1 MSHSKERL
9 EQVRVALRQAASG
22 PLREGTRGLLNL
34 LGYDSPKTLET
45 SGDPLELLSALGAD
59 PAAFDDFGGVGA
71 WSSLDV
77 VFQLTGD
84 ELPALARG
92 STPTTADDYRKR
104 DIDSF
109 VFLALDLQARD
120 WPRRDLVGITRALN
134 RLFDMPAIV
143 LFRQTG
149 HATLAVIDRRRN
161 LRDATRDVVGGRIS
175 LIKDIDLAAPH
186 RAHLDILA
194 DLSLSGLRPAPTDF
208 RSLYDAWLK
217 VLSASELNKRFYRDL
232 ADWFAW
238 ASAGTEDMGHVVRF
252 PPGQGNDQN
261 DRSVGLIRLLTRLMF
276 VWFIKQKNL
285 VPDDLFDRESL
296 SGLLAEAPDKYPEG
310 NGYYLAILQNLF
322 FACLN
327 TDQSERGWL
336 DRKAADSSKDYFDH
350 SRFRH
355 RDLFAD
361 ATAAEAAFKSVPF
374 LNGGLFDCL
383 DVEIDS
389 GDHRADRAGR
399 EVRKRNGRDYVALRV
414 DGFSETARNQPNL
427 PNKLFFGGEAD
438 ADLSQFYQKQTHR
451 RVHGLIDLFDSYKFT
466 VEENT
471 PLEEE
476 AALDPEL
483 LGKVF
488 ENLLASYNE
497 DTGTTARNKSGSFY
511 TPREVVDFMVDEAL
525 VAYLAP
531 ALAPSPSERLR
542 PRAPGLD
549 FGPAAGELSLELPQN
564 LATAE
569 VNVEVEGRLRDL
581 LSYAV
586 ATPTF
591 TDAEKDA
598 LVAAIE
604 QCRSID
610 PAVGSGAFP
619 LGLLQKLVHVLSR
632 LDPTGAKWKA
642 RNREPLER
650 DLENARTTPSPSDR
664 AERVAVAE
672 ARLAAFD
679 ESFDTGA
686 ADYARKLY
694 LIEGCLHGVD
704 IQPIAVQIAKL
715 RCFIALAVEQT
726 VDDAK
731 PNRGVT
737 PLPNLEMKF
746 VAANALGFVQSK
758 NAGLRDSG
766 ITALETER
774 SAVSATFFSARDRQS
789 KRKARERIQAI
800 REELGVLL
808 ASTGLPADDA
818 RTMAEWNPFD
828 ANAAAPFFDP
838 EWMFGLKTKTETE
851 GCFDI
856 VLANPPY
863 VRQEKIES
871 YCIDGK
877 PANAKSKLREHYATF
892 GGTADL
898 YVYFYER
905 SVRLLKPGG
914 VIAFITSNKWF
925 RVGYGAK
932 LRAWLSS
939 ETRLRTVI
947 DFGDAEV
954 FEAIAYPTIV
964 VAERRA
970 VRHAPLPNESFR
982 ALNWVPGQP
991 SEGFPVRFANEAFA
1005 MPQAALSSTGWQLE
1019 PQAKR
1024 DLLTRIRA
1032 GRKPLGEWCGGRF
1045 YRGPVTGYNK
1055 AFILDDNEKAKL
1067 SSYLDEPEKLLKPF
1081 IRGRDV
1087 KRWQVASANLW
1098 LLFIPWHFPLHDQGI
1113 QGSSSEAEHDFQRLY
1128 PEVYQ
1133 HLAEHKSELMKRSP
1147 SETGRLY
1154 EWYALQRWAAD
1165 FWHEFEKPKVF
1176 IAAISDKPTAAVD
1189 RSGLWP
1195 NNKASVFITDSPE
1208 FVSAIFNSTVSNW
1221 YARQVYA
1228 SKQGDFFDFEPR
1240 YSSSLP
1246 IPSATTDQMRA
1257 LVTLVNAIIAGAK
1270 PRAALEGL
1278 INAFVYELFFAE
1290 DLSALDISPF
1300 DTARDAGLLA
1310 LAEHKGPALARASEE
1325 WATCLADPSHPLY
1338 AMLFSLQSVEAVRV
1352 IEGRA

>member
-45 SGDPLELLSALGAD
+45 SGDPVELLRALGAD

-143 LFRQTG
+143 LFRQNG

-208 RSLYDAWLK
+208 RSLYDAWMK

-296 SGLLAEAPDKYPEG
+296 SGLLAEAPDRHPEG

-336 DRKAADSSKDYFDH
+336 DRKAAGSSKDYFDH

-389 GDHRADRAGR
+389 GDHRAERAGR

-414 DGFSETARNQPNL
+414 DGFSETAKNQPNL

-531 ALAPSPSERLR
+531 ALAPPPSEGLR

-549 FGPAAGELSLELPQN
+549 FGPAAGELSLERPQTI
-564 LATAE
+564 ATAE
-569 VNVEVEGRLRDL
+569 VSFDVESRLRDL

-586 ATPTF
+586 ATPAF

-604 QCRSID
+604 RCRAID

-726 VDDAK
+726 MDDTK

-758 NAGLRDSG
+758 NAGLRGSG

-808 ASTGLPADDA
+808 ASSGLPADDA

-838 EWMFGLKTKTETE
+838 EWMFGLRTKGDAE

-877 PANAKSKLREHYATF
+877 PANAKSKLREHYGTF
-892 GGTADL
+892 GGMADL

-905 SVRLLKPGG
+905 GVRLLKPGG
-914 VIAFITSNKWF
+914 VLAFITSNKWY
-925 RVGYGAK
+925 RAGYGAK
-932 LRAWLSS
+932 LRTWLSA
-939 ETRLRTVI
+939 ETRLLAII

-964 VAERRA
+964 VAQRRL
-970 VRHAPLPNESFR
+970 VRHAAAPTDNFR
-982 ALNWVPGQP
+982 ALTWHAGQS
-991 SEGFPVRFANEAFA
+991 SEGFSARFANDAFA
-1005 MPQAALSSTGWQLE
+1005 MPQAALLSTGWQLE
-1019 PQAKR
+1019 AKGKR
-1024 DLLTRIRA
+1024 DLLARIK
-1032 GRKPLGEWCGGRF
+1032 GRGKPLGEWCDGRF
-1045 YRGPVTGYNK
+1045 YYGIKTGLNE
-1055 AFILDDNEKAKL
+1055 AFVIDGTKRAELIASHASSEKII
-1067 SSYLDEPEKLLKPF
+1067 KPF
-1081 IRGRDV
+1081 LRGRDV
-1087 KRWQVASANLW
+1087 KRWGVQHADKWLIKIPSSENVSHSWSGMTEPEAEALFASE
-1098 LLFIPWHFPLHDQGI
+1098 FPAIYQWWINAGLRQKLINRSDQGRYFWELRSCAYWDAFEENKVI
-1113 QGSSSEAEHDFQRLY
+1113 VPAIEQRVAYAGDTQGYLSNDKTSIVVTERWRYILAILNSSVSWWLTRQEFSGKAGGFFEFKPMYVGQFPIPAPSEEAEQ
-1128 PEVYQ
+1128 
-1133 HLAEHKSELMKRSP
+1133 
-1147 SETGRLY
+1147 
-1154 EWYALQRWAAD
+1154 
-1165 FWHEFEKPKVF
+1165 
-1176 IAAISDKPTAAVD
+1176 AIDVLVD
-1189 RSGLWP
+1189 
-1195 NNKASVFITDSPE
+1195 
-1208 FVSAIFNSTVSNW
+1208 
-1221 YARQVYA
+1221 
-1228 SKQGDFFDFEPR
+1228 
-1240 YSSSLP
+1240 
-1246 IPSATTDQMRA
+1246 
-1257 LVTLVNAIIAGAK
+1257 AIIAGAQ
-1270 PRAALEGL
+1270 PRADLEALV
-1278 INAFVYELFFAE
+1278 NAIVYELFFSE
-1290 DLSALDISPF
+1290 DLEALGISPV
-1300 DTARDAGLLA
+1300 TAVCDAGLLG
-1310 LAEHKGPALARASEE
+1310 LAQNEGHALARAGAE
-1325 WATCLADPSHPLY
+1325 WARCLADPTSPLY
-1338 AMLFSLQSVEAVRV
+1338 ALLFSLQSVEAVRV
-1352 IEGRA
+1352 IEGRE

>member
-1 MSHSKERL
+1 MSHTPERL
-9 EQVRVALRQAASG
+9 IQIRSALLQASSH
-22 PLREGTRGLLNL
+22 PLLQGSRALLNL

-45 SGDPLELLSALGAD
+45 SGDPVELLRALDAD

-71 WSSLDV
+71 WRSLDV

-92 STPTTADDYRKR
+92 SKPTTADDYRKR

-109 VFLALDLQARD
+109 VFLALDLQPRD
-120 WPRRDLVGITRALN
+120 WPRRELVGITRALN

-143 LFRQTG
+143 LFRQG
-149 HATLAVIDRRRN
+149 GLATLAVIDRRRN

-175 LIKDIDLAAPH
+175 LIKDIDLVAPH

-194 DLSLSGLRPAPTDF
+194 DLTLSGLRPAPTDF
-208 RSLYDAWLK
+208 RGLYDAWLK
-217 VLSASELNKRFYRDL
+217 VLSATELNRRFYRDL

-238 ASAGTEDMGHVVRF
+238 ASAGTADMGLVVRF

-285 VPDDLFDRESL
+285 VPNDLFDREAL
-296 SGLLAEAPDKYPEG
+296 RGLLAEAPDGHPEG
-310 NGYYLAILQNLF
+310 TAYYLAVLQNLF

-327 TDQSERGWL
+327 TDQDERGWL
-336 DRKAADSSKDYFDH
+336 DRKAPDSSKDYFDH

-355 RDLFAD
+355 HDLFAD
-361 ATAAEAAFKSVPF
+361 APAAEAKFKAVPF

-383 DVEIDS
+383 DIEIEAS
-389 GDHRADRAGR
+389 DHRAERAGR

-414 DGFSETARNQPNL
+414 DGFSETANNQPIL

-438 ADLSQFYQKQTHR
+438 ADLSQFYQKQTR
-451 RVHGLIDLFDSYKFT
+451 RTVKGLIDLFDSYKFT

-525 VAYLAP
+525 VAYLTP
-531 ALAPSPSERLR
+531 ALTPPPSAGLR

-549 FGPAAGELSLELPQN
+549 FGPAAGELSLERPTAVAG
-564 LATAE
+564 ATADHGAE
-569 VNVEVEGRLRDL
+569 ERLRAL

-586 ATPTF
+586 PTPMF

-598 LVAAIE
+598 LVVAIE
-604 QCRSID
+604 QCRAID

-632 LDPTGAKWKA
+632 LDPSGAKWKA
-642 RNREPLER
+642 RNRESLER
-650 DLENARTTPSPSDR
+650 DLDSARTTPSPADR
-664 AERVAVAE
+664 AERVEVAE

-679 ESFDTGA
+679 KSFDTGA

-726 VDDAK
+726 VDEKK

-758 NAGLRDSG
+758 RAGLRDSG

-774 SAVSATFFSARDRQS
+774 SAVSATFFSARDRRS
-789 KRKARERIQAI
+789 KRKARDRILAI

-808 ASTGLPADDA
+808 ASSGLPADDA
-818 RTMAEWNPFD
+818 RAMADWNPFD

-838 EWMFGLKTKTETE
+838 EWMFGLRSKEGVD

-871 YCIDGK
+871 YLINGK
-877 PANAKSKLREHYATF
+877 PANTKAKLRENYATYS
-892 GGTADL
+892 GMADL
-898 YVYFYER
+898 YIYFYER
-905 SVRLLKPGG
+905 SVQLLKAGG
-914 VIAFITSNKWF
+914 VIAFITSNTWY
-925 RVGYGAK
+925 RAGYGGK
-932 LRAWLSS
+932 LRAWLIA
-939 ETRLRTVI
+939 ETRLRSI
-947 DFGDAEV
+947 INFGDAPV
-954 FEAIAYPTIV
+954 FDAIAYPTIV
-964 VAERRA
+964 VAQRRKI
-970 VRHAPLPNESFR
+970 RQPPNPSESFR
-982 ALNWVPGQP
+982 ALNWTPGDP
-991 SEGFPVRFANEAFA
+991 SDGFSSRFAHDAFK
-1005 MPQAALSSTGWQLE
+1005 MPQAALLVSGWQLE
-1019 PQAKR
+1019 LKGKR
-1024 DLLTRIRA
+1024 DLLAQLRGA
-1032 GRKPLGEWCGGRF
+1032 GRPLIEWCDGRF
-1045 YRGPVTGYNK
+1045 YRGILTGLNE
-1055 AFILDDNEKAKL
+1055 AFVIDTATRAELIDADPNSVEII
-1067 SSYLDEPEKLLKPF
+1067 KPF
-1081 IRGRDV
+1081 LRGRDV
-1087 KRWQVASANLW
+1087 KRWAPRWADQW
-1098 LLFIPWHFPLHDQGI
+1098 LIFTRRGLDIDK
-1113 QGSSSEAEHDFQRLY
+1113 Y
-1128 PEVYQ
+1128 PAIKT
-1133 HLAEHKSELMKRSP
+1133 HLARFRQQLEPKPADWSDITHGKWPGRKGGNYCWYEIQDNVAYWEEFEQPKIIVPAIEKRVAYAPDELGFYGNDKTSIIV
-1147 SETGRLY
+1147 T
-1154 EWYALQRWAAD
+1154 QRWRYLVGVLNSSIS
-1165 FWHEFEKPKVF
+1165 WWLTRQEF
-1176 IAAISDKPTAAVD
+1176 AT
-1189 RSGLWP
+1189 
-1195 NNKASVFITDSPE
+1195 
-1208 FVSAIFNSTVSNW
+1208 
-1221 YARQVYA
+1221 
-1228 SKQGDFFDFEPR
+1228 KQGGFYEFKPMYVGR
-1240 YSSSLP
+1240 LP
-1246 IPSATTDQMRA
+1246 IPEPTSEQEASMTTVVA
-1257 LVTLVNAIIAGAK
+1257 AILADAQ
-1270 PRAALEGL
+1270 PRAPLEAL
-1278 INAFVYELFFAE
+1278 INAFVYELF
-1290 DLSALDISPF
+1290 LSDELVAANLSPF
-1300 DTARDAGLLA
+1300 SAARESGLQA
-1310 LAEHKGPALARASEE
+1310 LAAYEGPALARAAEE
-1325 WATCLADPSHPLY
+1325 WSRCLADPEHALY
-1338 AMLFSLQSVEAVRV
+1338 ATLFSLQSIEAVRV

>member
-1 MSHSKERL
+1 MSHTKERL

-45 SGDPLELLSALGAD
+45 SGDPLELLRALGAD
-59 PAAFDDFGGVGA
+59 PSAFDDFGGVGA

-84 ELPALARG
+84 ELPALSRG

-143 LFRQTG
+143 LFRQSG

-285 VPDDLFDRESL
+285 VPDDLFDRQAL
-296 SGLLAEAPDKYPEG
+296 SGLLVEAPDKHPEG
-310 NGYYLAILQNLF
+310 NGYYLAVLQNLF

-336 DRKAADSSKDYFDH
+336 DRKTADTSKDYFDH

-383 DVEIDS
+383 DVEIVA
-389 GDHRADRAGR
+389 GDHRAERAGR

-414 DGFSETARNQPNL
+414 DGFSETSKNQPNL

-451 RVHGLIDLFDSYKFT
+451 RVHGLIDLFDCYKFT

-531 ALAPSPSERLR
+531 ALAPPAGEGLR

-549 FGPAAGELSLELPQN
+549 FGPAAGELLLERPQAV
-564 LATAE
+564 ATVE
-569 VNVEVEGRLRDL
+569 VGVEVEGRLREL

-591 TDAEKDA
+591 ADAEKDA

-650 DLENARTTPSPSDR
+650 DLENARTTPSPTDR
-664 AERVAVAE
+664 AERVAVAQ

-679 ESFDTGA
+679 DSFDTG

-726 VDDAK
+726 VDDTK

-808 ASTGLPADDA
+808 ASSGLPADDA

-838 EWMFGLKTKTETE
+838 EWMFGLRSTGGSE

-863 VRQEKIES
+863 VRHEKIES
-871 YCIDGK
+871 YRIDGK
-877 PANAKSKLREHYATF
+877 PANAKAKLREHYATF
-892 GGTADL
+892 ASTADL
-898 YVYFYER
+898 FVYFYER
-905 SVRLLKPGG
+905 GVRLLKPGG
-914 VIAFITSNKWF
+914 VLAFITSNTWYRAGF
-925 RVGYGAK
+925 GAK
-932 LRAWLSS
+932 LRSWLSA
-939 ETRLRTVI
+939 ETKLRSVI
-947 DFGDAEV
+947 NFGDAPV

-964 VAERRA
+964 VAQKRQLRQAAGPSEK
-970 VRHAPLPNESFR
+970 FR
-982 ALNWVPGQP
+982 ALNWIAGQP
-991 SEGFPVRFANEAFA
+991 SEGFTSRFAEEGFA
-1005 MPQAALSSTGWQLE
+1005 MPQIGLLSTGWQLE
-1019 PQAKR
+1019 RQDKR
-1024 DLLTRIRA
+1024 DLLARIRS
-1032 GRKPLGEWCGGRF
+1032 GGKPLGEWCGGRF
-1045 YRGPVTGYNK
+1045 YRGILTGLNE
-1055 AFILDDNEKAKL
+1055 AFVVPGWKRAELMADGRTDVEIF
-1067 SSYLDEPEKLLKPF
+1067 KPF
-1081 IRGRDV
+1081 LRGRDV
-1087 KRWQVASANLW
+1087 KRWEVQ
-1098 LLFIPWHFPLHDQGI
+1098 PHDQWLI
-1113 QGSSSEAEHDFQRLY
+1113 KIPSSENAAHPWSGKPDEEAEAIFAATYPSIHKWWIEADLRQRLIDRSDQGRY
-1128 PEVYQ
+1128 FW
-1133 HLAEHKSELMKRSP
+1133 ELRSC
-1147 SETGRLY
+1147 GY
-1154 EWYALQRWAAD
+1154 WDA
-1165 FWHEFEKPKVF
+1165 FEEPKVVVAAIVGRSESAPDIEGF
-1176 IAAISDKPTAAVD
+1176 YSNNKSTIFLPPSVPIAAAVVN
-1189 RSGLWP
+1189 S
-1195 NNKASVFITDSPE
+1195 SVADWF
-1208 FVSAIFNSTVSNW
+1208 
-1221 YARQVYA
+1221 ARQTFA
-1228 SKQGDFFDFEPR
+1228 AKQGGFLDFEPR
-1240 YSSSLP
+1240 YSGTIP
-1246 IPSATTDQMRA
+1246 IPETTTEQKA
-1257 LVTLVNAIIAGAK
+1257 LLTVAVNAILAGAK
-1270 PRAALEGL
+1270 PRALLEAL
-1278 INAFVYELFFAE
+1278 INAFVYELFFRDEVTA
-1290 DLSALDISPF
+1290 AGPSPF
-1300 DTARDAGLLA
+1300 VAARDAGLLTLEPSEGA
-1310 LAEHKGPALARASEE
+1310 ALARDAEV
-1325 WATCLADPSHPLY
+1325 WARCLSDTAHPLY
-1338 AMLFSLQSVEAVRV
+1338 AALFSLQSVEAVRV

>member
-1 MSHSKERL
+1 MSHTKERL

-45 SGDPLELLSALGAD
+45 SGDPLELLRALGAD
-59 PAAFDDFGGVGA
+59 PSAFDDFGGVGA

-143 LFRQTG
+143 LFRQSG
-149 HATLAVIDRRRN
+149 HGTLAVIDRRRN

-296 SGLLAEAPDKYPEG
+296 SGLLAEAPDKHPEG

-389 GDHRADRAGR
+389 GDHRAERAGR

-414 DGFSETARNQPNL
+414 DGFSETSKNQPNL

-451 RVHGLIDLFDSYKFT
+451 RVHGLIDLFESYKFT

-531 ALAPSPSERLR
+531 ALAPPPGEGLR

-549 FGPAAGELSLELPQN
+549 FGPAVGELSLERLQAV
-564 LATAE
+564 ATVE
-569 VNVEVEGRLRDL
+569 VGVEVEGRLRDL

-591 TDAEKDA
+591 ADAEKDA

-642 RNREPLER
+642 RNRESLER
-650 DLENARTTPSPSDR
+650 DLEHARTTPSPTDR

-726 VDDAK
+726 LDDSK

-808 ASTGLPADDA
+808 ASSGLPAEDA
-818 RTMAEWNPFD
+818 RAMADWNPFD

-838 EWMFGLKTKTETE
+838 EWMFGLKSTGDTE

-871 YCIDGK
+871 YRIGGK
-877 PANAKSKLREHYATF
+877 PANAKAKLRDNYSTF

-905 SVRLLKPGG
+905 SVRLLKSGG
-914 VIAFITSNKWF
+914 VIAFITSNKWY
-925 RVGYGAK
+925 RAGYGSK
-932 LRAWLSS
+932 LRTWLSHT
-939 ETRLRTVI
+939 TRLRTII

-964 VAERRA
+964 VATRRK
-970 VRHAPLPNESFR
+970 VPRAPSANDTFR
-982 ALNWVPGQP
+982 ALNWPHGQ
-991 SEGFPVRFANEAFA
+991 SSDGFPTRFVEQAFS
-1005 MPQAALSSTGWQLE
+1005 MPQTALEPTGWQLE
-1019 PQAKR
+1019 QEEKR
-1024 DLLTRIRA
+1024 ELISRLRSA
-1032 GRKPLGEWCGGRF
+1032 GLPLRSVAGGRVS
-1045 YRGPVTGYNK
+1045 RGITTGFND
-1055 AFILDDNEKAKL
+1055 AFVIDGAQRAALI
-1067 SSYLDEPEKLLKPF
+1067 SSHRACEEIIKPF
-1081 IRGRDV
+1081 LGGRNI
-1087 KRWQVASANLW
+1087 KRWSLADADKWIIKIPSSENQDHPWSGKPDSAAQEIFTKTYPSIYSWWKANNWIENLRARSDQGHYFWELRSCTYWDDFERPKIASTKISIQPTFALDLDGYYLSNTSYFFPADNPLIICAILNSSVGAYLASKIFVQKQGGFYEVQPSALEAMPIPRLSGEQVA
-1098 LLFIPWHFPLHDQGI
+1098 
-1113 QGSSSEAEHDFQRLY
+1113 
-1128 PEVYQ
+1128 
-1133 HLAEHKSELMKRSP
+1133 LM
-1147 SETGRLY
+1147 T
-1154 EWYALQRWAAD
+1154 
-1165 FWHEFEKPKVF
+1165 
-1176 IAAISDKPTAAVD
+1176 TAV
-1189 RSGLWP
+1189 
-1195 NNKASVFITDSPE
+1195 K
-1208 FVSAIFNSTVSNW
+1208 
-1221 YARQVYA
+1221 
-1228 SKQGDFFDFEPR
+1228 
-1240 YSSSLP
+1240 
-1246 IPSATTDQMRA
+1246 
-1257 LVTLVNAIIAGAK
+1257 AIIAGANSR
-1270 PRAALEGL
+1270 PLLESL
-1278 INAFVYELFFAE
+1278 INAFVFELFFPEELEARG
-1290 DLSALDISPF
+1290 LSPF
-1300 DTARDAGLLA
+1300 AAARDAGLLA
-1310 LAEHKGPALARASEE
+1310 LAVHDGPALARVGDE
-1325 WATCLADPSHPLY
+1325 WARCLANASHPLY
-1338 AMLFSLQSVEAVRV
+1338 AVLFSLQSVEAVRV